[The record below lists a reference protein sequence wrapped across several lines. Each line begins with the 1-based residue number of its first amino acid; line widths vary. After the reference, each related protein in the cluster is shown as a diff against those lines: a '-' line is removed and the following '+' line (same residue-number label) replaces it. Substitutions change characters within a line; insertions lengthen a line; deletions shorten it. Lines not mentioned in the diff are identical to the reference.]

1 MKSSSADVMSLVRF
15 SCGSIL
21 FSDGYTNG
29 VIGVVITVFTRIY
42 PEGEFG
48 MQYYSKLLG
57 SGMLAGTVFGML
69 VFGCTSNRQLRL
81 AVAASLLLTCSVV
94 SGAWAFGRGDTAVLA
109 GFFCW
114 LRFMLGIGIGAG
126 SPAATVSVAEQTE
139 KEGVLESAQNWWS
152 VCTTNTLID
161 MGFVTSMLVPFLLCC
176 IFDGKHPNLV
186 WGLSVGLGTIPV
198 FFWCHCP
205 QWDDSWEGVHI
216 PYWLALKRYWK
227 SLLGLSMVWF
237 IYDFTMYPLVIYSSV
252 IMNIVTGGSLSLIIV
267 FGWTLFINLFY
278 ILGSVLGAFLV
289 DEHGPKNLMIV
300 GLLLQ
305 AIVGLGIGVI
315 HNAVVSHTAVYALA
329 YGVFLSLGEFGP
341 GNCIGIIAAKTAPL
355 AVREQFYGASAIIG
369 KVGAFIGI
377 WAFPQIIDAFG
388 GLNTAEGITAPFW
401 IGGGLAVV
409 STLVTFCLVKPIVH
423 NGMKAEDQAFSQY
436 LEENGFDV
444 DVIGVHPRVRLG
456 MVME

>member
-1 MKSSSADVMSLVRF
+1 
-15 SCGSIL
+15 
-21 FSDGYTNG
+21 
-29 VIGVVITVFTRIY
+29 
-42 PEGEFG
+42 
-48 MQYYSKLLG
+48 
-57 SGMLAGTVFGML
+57 
-69 VFGCTSNRQLRL
+69 
-81 AVAASLLLTCSVV
+81 
-94 SGAWAFGRGDTAVLA
+94 
-109 GFFCW
+109 
-114 LRFMLGIGIGAG
+114 MLGIGIGAG

-227 SLLGLSMVWF
+227 SLLGLSMVWYVTNF
-237 IYDFTMYPLVIYSSV
+237 SGCLYNMSCTVLNSGNCS
-252 IMNIVTGGSLSLIIV
+252 VTGGSLSLIIV

-355 AVREQFYGASAIIG
+355 AVREQFYGASVIIG